1 VPFPEWVV
9 PAYIRAMARYGT
21 VEMGGTRTSCAVG
34 SSPDDLSRSISFST
48 TDPEETLGKVVG
60 FLGAESLDAVGI
72 AAFGPLNL
80 ADGRIGV
87 TPKEGWSGTDL
98 VGPVRDAF
106 DVPIGLDT
114 DVNGAALGEGRW
126 GAGRGLRTFAY
137 VTVGTGIGGGAL
149 VDGEPLHGLGHPE
162 MGHIS
167 VRRHPED
174 DYGGI
179 CPLHVDCLEGLAS
192 GPAIQQRS
200 GIPGQDLSGRD
211 LVAAV
216 ELESFYLSQLMRSLV
231 YILAPQRVILGG
243 GVSGLPG
250 LLDLVNV
257 RLIDELSG
265 YPGLPEHESGFVTR
279 PGLGEM
285 SGLAGGMILA
295 EWAAE
300 RVTSSG

>member
-1 VPFPEWVV
+1 VPFPEWLV
-9 PAYIRAMARYGT
+9 PTYIRDMARYGT

-34 SSPDDLSRSISFST
+34 SSPDDLSSSIRFST
-48 TDPEETLGKVVG
+48 TDPAETLGKVVG

-72 AAFGPLNL
+72 AAFGPLDL
-80 ADGRIGV
+80 ERGRMAV
-87 TPKEGWSGTDL
+87 TPKEGWSGIDF
-98 VGPVRDAF
+98 VSPIRDSL
-106 DVPIGLDT
+106 DTPIGFDT
-114 DVNGAALGEGRW
+114 DVNGAALGEARW
-126 GAGRGLRTFAY
+126 GAGRGLRTFTY

-149 VDGEPLHGLGHPE
+149 VDGQPLHGLGHPE

-174 DYGGI
+174 DFRGI

-200 GIPGQDLSGRD
+200 GIPGQDLSGTD
-211 LVAAV
+211 LKAAV

-243 GVSGLPG
+243 GVSQLPG
-250 LLDLVNV
+250 LLDLVND

-265 YPGLPEHESGFVTR
+265 YPGLPEHESGFVTT
-279 PGLGEM
+279 PGLGDR

-295 EWAAE
+295 ERAM
-300 RVTSSG
+300 SSG